1 MRNLLRYTY
10 EELFFISHYDDYD
23 DDEIFDYD
31 DKDIEWDE
39 FDTDSDEEFIEI
51 Y

>member
-23 DDEIFDYD
+23 DEDIDREED
-31 DKDIEWDE
+31 DSLWDE